1 MNFHPWASAPSTWHR
16 KHLVGAALVGLLLL
30 AYCQVLS
37 ASMRRVESAQAAQAS
52 MLQAR
57 MACERL
63 PLAHARGACAV
74 AALRGDGA
82 AAPLQLL
89 LP

>member
-1 MNFHPWASAPSTWHR
+1 MHSHPWASAPSPWQR
-16 KHLVGAALVGLLLL
+16 KHFVGAALAGLLLL
-30 AYCQVLS
+30 AYCQVLR

-57 MACERL
+57 MACESL
-63 PLAHARGACAV
+63 PLARARGACAK
-74 AALRGDGA
+74 AALRGDA
-82 AAPLQLL
+82 AATPLLL